1 MSSFQ
6 HVIRIEVILYFFIL
20 SLSNLVSY
28 TYSTSQFRWATFQVL
43 NIASGNCIGQQKY
56 RTFLSQQN
64 FLVDSALPG
73 SPYFT
78 NSRLREPHREHCFI
92 VQDADDRPFCIHTHL
107 PPHCYLIILIY
118 PHSQMGWAWK
128 WAGRLGKEK
137 SPLSK
142 CRVSL
147 FTWRSH
153 IAYQGHSS
161 GGAVIISPAW
171 GPGPLFIYPIGSC
184 FITSCV

>member
-1 MSSFQ
+1 MFQGSAVNRNGMRVTFVILNFLVDTLRKKKKQAKLILIIYLSYISKMSSFQ

-28 TYSTSQFRWATFQVL
+28 TYSTSQFRWATYQVL
-43 NIASGNCIGQQKY
+43 NIASGYCIGQQKY

-118 PHSQMGWAWK
+118 PHSQMG
-128 WAGRLGKEK
+128 
-137 SPLSK
+137 
-142 CRVSL
+142 
-147 FTWRSH
+147 
-153 IAYQGHSS
+153 
-161 GGAVIISPAW
+161 
-171 GPGPLFIYPIGSC
+171 
-184 FITSCV
+184 